1 MKALRL
7 PTCASTV
14 AYFVRFRRP
23 RDPPVFV
30 FAVALLDRVEAP
42 SRPGHW
48 VPSPVVPAVSRGRQ
62 WDLSGVQVIHPVPLL
77 RSWTPVEPMCPCL
90 GGHIDAAP
98 ACYHNE
104 GFGRCGF
111 RGSLTQLR
119 HLLSYASRFVLPLT
133 RKAGFRL
140 AGWPLPGG
148 RRTLWITTKGFSSHG
163 HPPFLSS

>member
-1 MKALRL
+1 LF
-7 PTCASTV
+7 ASAAHV
-14 AYFVRFRRP
+14 ILLLCVRRSAPGWGGGPHPGPGTGCRP
-23 RDPPVFV
+23 P
-30 FAVALLDRVEAP
+30 A
-42 SRPGHW
+42 
-48 VPSPVVPAVSRGRQ
+48 VPAISRGRK
-62 WDLSGVQVIHPVPLL
+62 WDISGLQVIHPVPLL

-148 RRTLWITTKGFSSHG
+148 CRTLWITSKGFRSHS